1 MCTILH
7 DKIQW
12 KKQQQQNKS
21 WQNET
26 AKTDQFQKQS
36 KQETNKVFWS
46 TLKYL
51 DIWWKLVVIDREMFK
66 EKLNSSRAGKNQDI

>member
-1 MCTILH
+1 MCTIFH

-21 WQNET
+21 GQNET
-26 AKTDQFQKQS
+26 AKTGQFQKQS
-36 KQETNKVFWS
+36 KQETNKKTNKYREVFWS

-51 DIWWKLVVIDREMFK
+51 DIW
-66 EKLNSSRAGKNQDI
+66 